1 MQQYTYQS
9 IFVRK
14 HHTYKGHTKFTKSSR
29 WAGIRTFPVSTKSY
43 SWILFKHQKRSKPS
57 CNLPRFTQRYFRV
70 LSAQVLNTSCI
81 YCELSN
87 LFKKTMYPRLP
98 RLLQYAYLKMADGHV
113 ALWSICHYAFP
124 WWTNGAWALETV
136 ETKSMKGTISH
147 FSTWH
152 DGILEQYIR
161 CGVHQSAI
169 TFDQFHSF
177 RILEE
182 KLW

>member
-1 MQQYTYQS
+1 MNRDKNFSCFYQI
-9 IFVRK
+9 IFLNSRK
-14 HHTYKGHTKFTKSSR
+14 EQ
-29 WAGIRTFPVSTKSY
+29 A
-43 SWILFKHQKRSKPS
+43 
-57 CNLPRFTQRYFRV
+57 
-70 LSAQVLNTSCI
+70 
-81 YCELSN
+81 
-87 LFKKTMYPRLP
+87 
-98 RLLQYAYLKMADGHV
+98 LLQSPAFHPFLLKYSTPHVFIANYPTYLKIRCIPGSHVSFSIYINLKMADGHV
-113 ALWSICHYAFP
+113 ATCSISHYAFR
-124 WWTNGAWALETV
+124 WWTNIAWALETV
-136 ETKSMKGTISH
+136 ETKSMKGTSCH

>member
-1 MQQYTYQS
+1 MSRDKNFSRFYQI
-9 IFVRK
+9 IFLNSLQAPKTEQALLQSPAFHPTLLSRS
-14 HHTYKGHTKFTKSSR
+14 FCSSTQHFMYLL
-29 WAGIRTFPVSTKSY
+29 RTIQP
-43 SWILFKHQKRSKPS
+43 ILK
-57 CNLPRFTQRYFRV
+57 N
-70 LSAQVLNTSCI
+70 
-81 YCELSN
+81 
-87 LFKKTMYPRLP
+87 TMYPRFP
-98 RLLQYAYLKMADGHV
+98 RLLHYAYLKMADGHV
-113 ALWSICHYAFP
+113 TLWSICHYAFP